1 MTAILVSLTNKI
13 LKCFHKSPSPIILFQ
28 MLKFICADLDARPLF
43 WTENKKRF
51 GFEPE
56 VAQAIAGEMGEEL
69 QWIFLKWADFSTY
82 LLSGKADAI
91 MCGSAI
97 TQEREKQFLYSKPY
111 AYFNESVLI
120 RSEDHF
126 EKPEDFHGKIL
137 GAIHE
142 STNMALAKQW
152 KGCQY
157 RAFDGTSDNVFKDMI
172 DALSN
177 GEIDGVVD
185 DEPAFGGLLNDS
197 QFKLAFTVETMNPW
211 GIAMRH
217 GDENLKERIN
227 EGLERII
234 TNGVHQKIWSRN
246 FNIPYPIKF

>member
-1 MTAILVSLTNKI
+1 
-13 LKCFHKSPSPIILFQ
+13 

-43 WTENKKRF
+43 WTEDNKRF

-56 VAQAIAGEMGEEL
+56 VAQAIAKEMGEKL
-69 QWIFLKWADFSTY
+69 QWVFLKWADFSPY

-97 TQEREKQFLYSKPY
+97 TPEREKQFLYSKPY

-126 EKPEDFHGKIL
+126 EKPEDFQGKIL

-142 STNMALAKQW
+142 STNMALAQQW

-157 RAFDGTSDNVFKDMI
+157 RDFDGTSDNVFKEMI

-185 DEPAFGGLLNDS
+185 DEPAFGGLLTNT

>member
-1 MTAILVSLTNKI
+1 
-13 LKCFHKSPSPIILFQ
+13 
-28 MLKFICADLDARPLF
+28 MLGLYFGQK
-43 WTENKKRF
+43 NNKRF

-56 VAQAIAGEMGEEL
+56 VAQAIAKEMGEEL
-69 QWIFLKWADFSTY
+69 QWVFLKWADFSTY

-97 TQEREKQFLYSKPY
+97 TSEREKQFLYSKPY

-126 EKPEDFHGKIL
+126 EKPEDFQGKIL

-142 STNMALAKQW
+142 STNMALAQQW

-157 RAFDGTSDNVFKDMI
+157 RAFDGTSDNVFKEMI

-185 DEPAFGGLLNDS
+185 DEPAFGGTIQDPK
-197 QFKLAFTVETMNPW
+197 FKIAFTVETKNPW
-211 GIAMRH
+211 GIAMQK
-217 GDENLKERIN
+217 DNFFLKEKIDRALNNIYQN
-227 EGLERII
+227 SI
-234 TNGVHQKIWSRN
+234 HQKIWNSN
-246 FNIPYPIKF
+246 FNISYPKNLI

>member
-1 MTAILVSLTNKI
+1 
-13 LKCFHKSPSPIILFQ
+13 

-43 WTENKKRF
+43 WTEDNKRF

-56 VAQAIAGEMGEEL
+56 VAQAIAKEMGEEL
-69 QWIFLKWADFSTY
+69 QWVFLKWADFSTY

-97 TQEREKQFLYSKPY
+97 TPEREKQFLYSKPY

-120 RSEDHF
+120 RSEDRF
-126 EKPEDFHGKIL
+126 EKPEDFQGKTL
-137 GAIHE
+137 GAIHK
-142 STNMALAKQW
+142 STNMALAQQW

-157 RAFDGTSDNVFKDMI
+157 RAFDGTSDNVFKEMI

-185 DEPAFGGLLNDS
+185 DEPAFGGTIQDPK
-197 QFKLAFTVETMNPW
+197 FKIAFIVETMNPW
-211 GIAMRH
+211 GIVMRH
-217 GDENLKERIN
+217 GNDKLQKRIDTA
-227 EGLERII
+227 LEKII
-234 TNGVHQKIWSRN
+234 SNSIHQNIWNKN
-246 FNIPYPIKF
+246 FQITYPKFFSSKS

>member
-1 MTAILVSLTNKI
+1 
-13 LKCFHKSPSPIILFQ
+13 

-43 WTENKKRF
+43 WTEDNKRF

-56 VAQAIAGEMGEEL
+56 LAQAIAKEMGEEL
-69 QWIFLKWADFSTY
+69 QWVFLKWADFSTY

-97 TQEREKQFLYSKPY
+97 TPEREKQFLYSKPY

-120 RSEDHF
+120 RSEDHYK
-126 EKPEDFHGKIL
+126 KPEDFEGKIL

-142 STNMALAKQW
+142 STNMALAQKW

-157 RAFDGTSDNVFKDMI
+157 RAFDGTSDNVFKEMI

-177 GEIDGVVD
+177 REVDGVVD
-185 DEPAFGGLLNDS
+185 DEPAFGGTIQDPK
-197 QFKLAFTVETMNPW
+197 FKVAFTVETKNAW
-211 GIAMRH
+211 GVAIQK
-217 GDENLKERIN
+217 DNFSLKEKIDKALNNIHQNRIHK
-227 EGLERII
+227 E
-234 TNGVHQKIWSRN
+234 IWLKN
-246 FNIPYPIKF
+246 FTIPYPKF

>member
-1 MTAILVSLTNKI
+1 
-13 LKCFHKSPSPIILFQ
+13 

-43 WTENKKRF
+43 WTEDNKRF

-56 VAQAIAGEMGEEL
+56 VAQAIAKEMGEEL
-69 QWIFLKWADFSTY
+69 QWVFLKWADFSTY
-82 LLSGKADAI
+82 LLSGKADGI

-97 TQEREKQFLYSKPY
+97 TPERKKQFLYSKPY

-126 EKPEDFHGKIL
+126 EKPEDFQGKIL

-142 STNMALAKQW
+142 STNMALAQQW

-157 RAFDGTSDNVFKDMI
+157 RAFDGTSDNVFKEMI

-185 DEPAFGGLLNDS
+185 DEPAFGGLLTGS

-227 EGLERII
+227 EGLEKII

>member
-1 MTAILVSLTNKI
+1 
-13 LKCFHKSPSPIILFQ
+13 

-43 WTENKKRF
+43 WTEDNKRF

-56 VAQAIAGEMGEEL
+56 VAHAIAKEMEEEI
-69 QWIFLKWADFSTY
+69 QWVFLKWADFSTY

-97 TQEREKQFLYSKPY
+97 TPEREKQFLYSKPY

-126 EKPEDFHGKIL
+126 EKPEDFQGKIL

-142 STNMALAKQW
+142 STNMALAQQW

-157 RAFDGTSDNVFKDMI
+157 RAFDGTSDNVFKEMI

-185 DEPAFGGLLNDS
+185 DEPAFGGTIQDPK
-197 QFKLAFTVETMNPW
+197 FKIAFTVETKNPW
-211 GIAMRH
+211 GIAMQK
-217 GDENLKERIN
+217 DNFPLKEKIDHALN
-227 EGLERII
+227 KIYQ
-234 TNGVHQKIWSRN
+234 NSMHQEIWNSN
-246 FNIPYPIKF
+246 FNISYPENLI

>member
-1 MTAILVSLTNKI
+1 
-13 LKCFHKSPSPIILFQ
+13 
-28 MLKFICADLDARPLF
+28 
-43 WTENKKRF
+43 
-51 GFEPE
+51 
-56 VAQAIAGEMGEEL
+56 MGEEL
-69 QWIFLKWADFSTY
+69 QWVFLKWADFSTY

-97 TQEREKQFLYSKPY
+97 TPEREKQFLYSKPY

-126 EKPEDFHGKIL
+126 EKPEDFQGKIL

-142 STNMALAKQW
+142 STNMALAQQW

-157 RAFDGTSDNVFKDMI
+157 RAFDGTSDNVFKEMI

-185 DEPAFGGLLNDS
+185 DEPAFGGTIQDPK
-197 QFKLAFTVETMNPW
+197 FKIAFTVETKNPW
-211 GIAMRH
+211 GIAMQK
-217 GDENLKERIN
+217 DNFFLKEKIDRGALN
-227 EGLERII
+227 PS
-234 TNGVHQKIWSRN
+234 TNRNCLNQSIVTLNNIYQNSIHQKIWNSN
-246 FNIPYPIKF
+246 FNISYPKNLI

>member
-1 MTAILVSLTNKI
+1 
-13 LKCFHKSPSPIILFQ
+13 

-43 WTENKKRF
+43 WTEDNKRF

-56 VAQAIAGEMGEEL
+56 VAQAIAKEMGEEL
-69 QWIFLKWADFSTY
+69 QWVFLKWADFSAY

-97 TQEREKQFLYSKPY
+97 TPEREKQFLYSKPY

-126 EKPEDFHGKIL
+126 EKPEDFQGKIL

-142 STNMALAKQW
+142 STNMALAQQW

-157 RAFDGTSDNVFKDMI
+157 RAFDGTSDNVFKEMI

-185 DEPAFGGLLNDS
+185 DEPAFGGTIQDPK
-197 QFKLAFTVETMNPW
+197 FKIAFTVETKNAW
-211 GIAMRH
+211 GIAMQK
-217 GDENLKERIN
+217 DNFLLKEKIDRALNSIYQN
-227 EGLERII
+227 SM
-234 TNGVHQKIWSRN
+234 HQKIWNSN
-246 FNIPYPIKF
+246 FNISYPGNLI

>member
-1 MTAILVSLTNKI
+1 
-13 LKCFHKSPSPIILFQ
+13 

-43 WTENKKRF
+43 WTEDDIRF

-56 VAQAIAGEMGEEL
+56 VAQAIAIEMGEEL
-69 QWIFLKWADFSTY
+69 QWVFLKWVDFSTY
-82 LLSGKADAI
+82 LLSGKADGI

-97 TQEREKQFLYSKPY
+97 TPEREKQFLYSKPY

-120 RSEDHF
+120 RSEDYF
-126 EKPEDFHGKIL
+126 EKPEDFQGKIL

-142 STNMALAKQW
+142 STNMALAQQW
-152 KGCQY
+152 KGCQF
-157 RAFDGTSDNVFKDMI
+157 RAFDGTSDNVFKEMI

-227 EGLERII
+227 EGLGRII
-234 TNGVHQKIWSRN
+234 NNGVHQKIWDRK
-246 FNIPYPIKF
+246 FNSPYPIKF

>member
-1 MTAILVSLTNKI
+1 
-13 LKCFHKSPSPIILFQ
+13 

-43 WTENKKRF
+43 WTEDNKRF

-97 TQEREKQFLYSKPY
+97 TPEREKQFLYSKPY

-126 EKPEDFHGKIL
+126 EKPEDFQGKIL

-142 STNMALAKQW
+142 STNMALAQQW
-152 KGCQY
+152 KGCHY
-157 RAFDGTSDNVFKDMI
+157 RAFDGTSDNVFKEMV

-185 DEPAFGGLLNDS
+185 DEPAFGGTIQDPK
-197 QFKLAFTVETMNPW
+197 FKIAFTVETKNAW
-211 GIAMRH
+211 GIVMQK
-217 GDENLKERIN
+217 DNFPLKEKIDRALNKIN
-227 EGLERII
+227 Q
-234 TNGVHQKIWSRN
+234 NSMHQEIWNNN
-246 FNIPYPIKF
+246 FNISYPKNLI

>member
-1 MTAILVSLTNKI
+1 
-13 LKCFHKSPSPIILFQ
+13 

>member
-1 MTAILVSLTNKI
+1 
-13 LKCFHKSPSPIILFQ
+13 

-43 WTENKKRF
+43 WTEDDKRF

-56 VAQAIAGEMGEEL
+56 VAQAIAIEMEEEL
-69 QWIFLKWADFSTY
+69 QWVFLKWADFSTY

-97 TQEREKQFLYSKPY
+97 TPEREKQFLYSKPY

-126 EKPEDFHGKIL
+126 EKPEDFQGKIL

-142 STNMALAKQW
+142 STNMALAQQW

-157 RAFDGTSDNVFKDMI
+157 RAFDGTSDNVFKEMI

-185 DEPAFGGLLNDS
+185 DEPAFGGTIQDPK
-197 QFKLAFTVETMNPW
+197 FKIAFTVETKNAW
-211 GIAMRH
+211 GIAMQK
-217 GDENLKERIN
+217 DNLSLKRKIDRALKNIHQNLIHKE
-227 EGLERII
+227 
-234 TNGVHQKIWSRN
+234 IWLKN
-246 FNIPYPIKF
+246 FTIPYSKF

>member
-1 MTAILVSLTNKI
+1 
-13 LKCFHKSPSPIILFQ
+13 

-43 WTENKKRF
+43 WTEDNKRF

-56 VAQAIAGEMGEEL
+56 VAQAIAKEMGEEI
-69 QWIFLKWADFSTY
+69 QWVFLKWADFSPY

-97 TQEREKQFLYSKPY
+97 TPEREKQFLYSKPY

-126 EKPEDFHGKIL
+126 EKPEDFQGKIL

-142 STNMALAKQW
+142 STNMALAQQW

-157 RAFDGTSDNVFKDMI
+157 RAFDGTSDNVFKEMI
-172 DALSN
+172 DALAN

-185 DEPAFGGLLNDS
+185 DEPAFGGTIQDPK
-197 QFKLAFTVETMNPW
+197 FKIAFTVETKNAW
-211 GIAMRH
+211 GIAMQK
-217 GDENLKERIN
+217 DNFSLKEKIDHALN
-227 EGLERII
+227 NIYQ
-234 TNGVHQKIWSRN
+234 NSMHQKIWNSN
-246 FNIPYPIKF
+246 FNISYPGNLI

>member
-1 MTAILVSLTNKI
+1 
-13 LKCFHKSPSPIILFQ
+13 

-43 WTENKKRF
+43 WTEDNKRF

-56 VAQAIAGEMGEEL
+56 IAQAIAREMGEEL
-69 QWIFLKWADFSTY
+69 QWVFLKWADFSTY
-82 LLSGKADAI
+82 LLSGNADAI

-97 TQEREKQFLYSKPY
+97 TSEREKQFLYSKPY

-126 EKPEDFHGKIL
+126 KKPNDFQGKIL

-142 STNMALAKQW
+142 STNLALAQQW

-157 RAFDGTSDNVFKDMI
+157 RAFDGTSDNVFKEMI

-227 EGLERII
+227 EGLGRII
-234 TNGVHQKIWSRN
+234 NNGVHQKIWDRK

>member
-1 MTAILVSLTNKI
+1 
-13 LKCFHKSPSPIILFQ
+13 

-43 WTENKKRF
+43 WTEDNERF

-56 VAQAIAGEMGEEL
+56 VAQAIAKEMGEEL
-69 QWIFLKWADFSTY
+69 QWVFLKWADFSTY

-97 TQEREKQFLYSKPY
+97 TPEREKQFLYSKPY

-120 RSEDHF
+120 RSEDHY
-126 EKPEDFHGKIL
+126 EKPKDFQGKIL

-142 STNMALAKQW
+142 STNMALAQQW

-157 RAFDGTSDNVFKDMI
+157 RAFDGTSDNVFKEMI

-185 DEPAFGGLLNDS
+185 DEPAFGGTIQDPK
-197 QFKLAFTVETMNPW
+197 FKIAFTVETKNAW
-211 GIAMRH
+211 GIAMQK
-217 GDENLKERIN
+217 DNFSLKEKIDHALN
-227 EGLERII
+227 KIYQNSI
-234 TNGVHQKIWSRN
+234 HQEVWNSN
-246 FNIPYPIKF
+246 FSIPYPANLI

>member
-1 MTAILVSLTNKI
+1 
-13 LKCFHKSPSPIILFQ
+13 

-43 WTENKKRF
+43 WTEDNKRF

-56 VAQAIAGEMGEEL
+56 VAQAIAKEMGEEL

-97 TQEREKQFLYSKPY
+97 TPEREKQFLYSKPY

-120 RSEDHF
+120 RSEDRF
-126 EKPEDFHGKIL
+126 EKPEDFQGKML

-142 STNMALAKQW
+142 STNMALAQQR

-157 RAFDGTSDNVFKDMI
+157 RAFDGTSDNVFKEMI

-185 DEPAFGGLLNDS
+185 DEPAFGGTIQDPK
-197 QFKLAFTVETMNPW
+197 FKIAFTVETKNAW
-211 GIAMRH
+211 GIAMQK
-217 GDENLKERIN
+217 DNFSLKEKIDHALN
-227 EGLERII
+227 KIYQNSI
-234 TNGVHQKIWSRN
+234 HQEVWNSN
-246 FNIPYPIKF
+246 FSISYPANLI

>member
-1 MTAILVSLTNKI
+1 
-13 LKCFHKSPSPIILFQ
+13 

-43 WTENKKRF
+43 WTENNKRF

-56 VAQAIAGEMGEEL
+56 VAHAIAKEMGEEL
-69 QWIFLKWADFSTY
+69 QWVFLKWADFSTY

-97 TQEREKQFLYSKPY
+97 TSEREKQFLYSKPY

-126 EKPEDFHGKIL
+126 EKPEDFQGKIL

-142 STNMALAKQW
+142 STNMALAQQW

-157 RAFDGTSDNVFKDMI
+157 RAFDGTSDNVFKEMI

-185 DEPAFGGLLNDS
+185 DEPAFGGTIQDPK
-197 QFKLAFTVETMNPW
+197 FKIAFTVETKNAW
-211 GIAMRH
+211 GIAMQK
-217 GDENLKERIN
+217 DNFPLKEKIDRTLNKIYQN
-227 EGLERII
+227 SM
-234 TNGVHQKIWSRN
+234 HQEIWNNN
-246 FNIPYPIKF
+246 FNISYPKNLI

>member
-1 MTAILVSLTNKI
+1 
-13 LKCFHKSPSPIILFQ
+13 

-69 QWIFLKWADFSTY
+69 QWIFLKWGDFSTY

>member
-1 MTAILVSLTNKI
+1 
-13 LKCFHKSPSPIILFQ
+13 

-43 WTENKKRF
+43 WTEDNKRF

-56 VAQAIAGEMGEEL
+56 VAQAIAKELGEEL
-69 QWIFLKWADFSTY
+69 QWVFLKWADFSTY

-97 TQEREKQFLYSKPY
+97 TPEREKQFLYSKPY

-126 EKPEDFHGKIL
+126 EKPEDFQGKIL

-142 STNMALAKQW
+142 STNMALAQQW

-157 RAFDGTSDNVFKDMI
+157 RAFDGTSDNVFKEMI

-177 GEIDGVVD
+177 GKIDGVVD
-185 DEPAFGGLLNDS
+185 DEPAFGGTIQDPK
-197 QFKLAFTVETMNPW
+197 FKIAFTVETKNAW
-211 GIAMRH
+211 GIAMQK
-217 GDENLKERIN
+217 DNFPLKEKIDRALNKIYQN
-227 EGLERII
+227 SM
-234 TNGVHQKIWSRN
+234 HQEIWNNN
-246 FNIPYPIKF
+246 FNISYPKNLI

>member
-1 MTAILVSLTNKI
+1 
-13 LKCFHKSPSPIILFQ
+13 

-43 WTENKKRF
+43 WTEDNERF

-56 VAQAIAGEMGEEL
+56 VAQAIAKEMGEEL
-69 QWIFLKWADFSTY
+69 QWVFLKWADFSTY

-97 TQEREKQFLYSKPY
+97 TPEREKQFLYSKPY

-120 RSEDHF
+120 RSENRF
-126 EKPEDFHGKIL
+126 EKPEDFQGKIL

-142 STNMALAKQW
+142 STNMALAQHW

-157 RAFDGTSDNVFKDMI
+157 RAFDGTSDNVFKEMI

-185 DEPAFGGLLNDS
+185 DEPAFGGLLTGS

-211 GIAMRH
+211 GIAMKH
-217 GDENLKERIN
+217 GNDELQKKIDTA
-227 EGLERII
+227 LEKII
-234 TNGVHQKIWSRN
+234 LNSLHQKIWDRN
-246 FNIPYPIKF
+246 FKIIYPKIFNN

>member
-1 MTAILVSLTNKI
+1 
-13 LKCFHKSPSPIILFQ
+13 

-43 WTENKKRF
+43 WTEDNKRF

-56 VAQAIAGEMGEEL
+56 VAHAIAKEMGEEL
-69 QWIFLKWADFSTY
+69 QWVFLKWADFSTY

-97 TQEREKQFLYSKPY
+97 TPEREKQFLYSKPY

-120 RSEDHF
+120 RSEDRF
-126 EKPEDFHGKIL
+126 EKPEDFQGKML

-142 STNMALAKQW
+142 STNMALAQQW

-157 RAFDGTSDNVFKDMI
+157 RAFDGTSDNVFKEMI

-185 DEPAFGGLLNDS
+185 DEPAFGGTIQDPK
-197 QFKLAFTVETMNPW
+197 FKIAFTVETKNAW
-211 GIAMRH
+211 GIAMQK
-217 GDENLKERIN
+217 DNFPLKEKIDRALNNIYQN
-227 EGLERII
+227 S
-234 TNGVHQKIWSRN
+234 VHHKIWNSN
-246 FNIPYPIKF
+246 FNISYP

>member
-1 MTAILVSLTNKI
+1 
-13 LKCFHKSPSPIILFQ
+13 

-43 WTENKKRF
+43 WTEDNKRF

-56 VAQAIAGEMGEEL
+56 IAQAIAREMGEEL
-69 QWIFLKWADFSTY
+69 QWIFLKWADFSPY

-97 TQEREKQFLYSKPY
+97 TSEREKQFLYSKPY

-120 RSEDHF
+120 RSEDHY
-126 EKPEDFHGKIL
+126 EKPKDFQGKIL

-142 STNMALAKQW
+142 STNMALAQQW

-157 RAFDGTSDNVFKDMI
+157 RAFDGTSDNVFKEMI
-172 DALSN
+172 EALSN

-185 DEPAFGGLLNDS
+185 DEPAFGGLLTNS

-211 GIAMRH
+211 GIAMKH
-217 GDENLKERIN
+217 GNDELQKRIDTA
-227 EGLERII
+227 LEKII
-234 TNGVHQKIWSRN
+234 SNSIHQDIWDRN
-246 FNIPYPIKF
+246 FKISYPKNI

>member
-1 MTAILVSLTNKI
+1 
-13 LKCFHKSPSPIILFQ
+13 

-43 WTENKKRF
+43 WTEDNKRF

-56 VAQAIAGEMGEEL
+56 VAQAIAKEMGEEL
-69 QWIFLKWADFSTY
+69 QWIFLKWADFSPY

-97 TQEREKQFLYSKPY
+97 TPEREKQFLYSKPY

-126 EKPEDFHGKIL
+126 EKPEDFQGKIL

-142 STNMALAKQW
+142 STNMALAQQW

-157 RAFDGTSDNVFKDMI
+157 RAFDGTSDNVFKEMI

-185 DEPAFGGLLNDS
+185 DEPAFGGLLNNS
-197 QFKLAFTVETMNPW
+197 QFKLAFTFETMNPW

-246 FNIPYPIKF
+246 FNISYPIKF

>member
-1 MTAILVSLTNKI
+1 
-13 LKCFHKSPSPIILFQ
+13 

-43 WTENKKRF
+43 WTEDNERF

-56 VAQAIAGEMGEEL
+56 VAQAIAKEMGEEL
-69 QWIFLKWADFSTY
+69 QWVFLKWADFSTN

-97 TQEREKQFLYSKPY
+97 TPEREKQFLYSKPY

-126 EKPEDFHGKIL
+126 EKPEDFQGKIL

-142 STNMALAKQW
+142 STNMALAQQW

-157 RAFDGTSDNVFKDMI
+157 QAFDGTSDNVFKEMI
-172 DALSN
+172 DALSS

-185 DEPAFGGLLNDS
+185 DEPAFGGTIQDPK
-197 QFKLAFTVETMNPW
+197 FKIAFTVETKNAW
-211 GIAMRH
+211 GIAMQK
-217 GDENLKERIN
+217 DNFPLKEKIDRALNKIYQN
-227 EGLERII
+227 SM
-234 TNGVHQKIWSRN
+234 HQEIWNNN
-246 FNIPYPIKF
+246 FNISYPKNLI

>member
-1 MTAILVSLTNKI
+1 
-13 LKCFHKSPSPIILFQ
+13 

-43 WTENKKRF
+43 WTENDKRF

-56 VAQAIAGEMGEEL
+56 VAHAIAKEMGEEL
-69 QWIFLKWADFSTY
+69 QWVFLKWADFSRY
-82 LLSGKADAI
+82 LLSGEADGI

-97 TQEREKQFLYSKPY
+97 TPEREKQFLYSKPY

-126 EKPEDFHGKIL
+126 EKPEDFQGKIL

-142 STNMALAKQW
+142 STNMALAQQW

-157 RAFDGTSDNVFKDMI
+157 RAFDGTSDNVFKEMI

-185 DEPAFGGLLNDS
+185 DEPAFGGTIQDPK
-197 QFKLAFTVETMNPW
+197 FKIAFTVETKNPW
-211 GIAMRH
+211 GIAMQK
-217 GDENLKERIN
+217 DNFPLKEKIDRALNSIYQN
-227 EGLERII
+227 SI
-234 TNGVHQKIWSRN
+234 HQKIWNSN
-246 FNIPYPIKF
+246 FNISYPKNLI

>member
-1 MTAILVSLTNKI
+1 
-13 LKCFHKSPSPIILFQ
+13 

-43 WTENKKRF
+43 WTEDNKRF

-56 VAQAIAGEMGEEL
+56 VAHAIAKEIGEEL
-69 QWIFLKWADFSTY
+69 QWVFLKWADFSTY

-97 TQEREKQFLYSKPY
+97 TPEREKQFLYSKPY

-120 RSEDHF
+120 RSEDRF
-126 EKPEDFHGKIL
+126 EKPEDFQGKML

-142 STNMALAKQW
+142 STNMALAQQW

-157 RAFDGTSDNVFKDMI
+157 RAFDGTSDNVFKEMI

-185 DEPAFGGLLNDS
+185 DEPAFGGTIQDPK
-197 QFKLAFTVETMNPW
+197 FKIAFTVETKNAW
-211 GIAMRH
+211 GIAMQK
-217 GDENLKERIN
+217 DNFFLKEKIDRALNNIYQN
-227 EGLERII
+227 SI
-234 TNGVHQKIWSRN
+234 HQKIWNSN
-246 FNIPYPIKF
+246 FNISYPKNLI

>member
-1 MTAILVSLTNKI
+1 
-13 LKCFHKSPSPIILFQ
+13 
-28 MLKFICADLDARPLF
+28 MLKFICADLEARPLF
-43 WTENKKRF
+43 WTEGNKRF

-56 VAQAIAGEMGEEL
+56 IAQAIAKEMGEEL
-69 QWIFLKWADFSTY
+69 QWIFLKWADFSMY

-97 TQEREKQFLYSKPY
+97 TPEREKQFLYSKPY

-126 EKPEDFHGKIL
+126 EKPEDFQGKIL

-142 STNMALAKQW
+142 STNMALAQQW

-157 RAFDGTSDNVFKDMI
+157 RAFNGTSDNVFKEMI

-177 GEIDGVVD
+177 GEIDGIVD
-185 DEPAFGGLLNDS
+185 DEPAFGGTIQDPK
-197 QFKLAFTVETMNPW
+197 FKIAFTVETKNAW
-211 GIAMRH
+211 GVAIQK
-217 GDENLKERIN
+217 DNFSLKEKIDKALNNIHQNRI
-227 EGLERII
+227 
-234 TNGVHQKIWSRN
+234 HKKIWLKN
-246 FNIPYPIKF
+246 FTIPYPKF

>member
-1 MTAILVSLTNKI
+1 
-13 LKCFHKSPSPIILFQ
+13 
-28 MLKFICADLDARPLF
+28 
-43 WTENKKRF
+43 
-51 GFEPE
+51 
-56 VAQAIAGEMGEEL
+56 
-69 QWIFLKWADFSTY
+69 
-82 LLSGKADAI
+82 

-97 TQEREKQFLYSKPY
+97 TPEREKQFLYSKPY

-126 EKPEDFHGKIL
+126 EKPEDFQGKIL

-142 STNMALAKQW
+142 STNMALAQQW

-157 RAFDGTSDNVFKDMI
+157 RAFDGTSDNVFKEMI

-185 DEPAFGGLLNDS
+185 DEPAFGGLITDS
-197 QFKLAFTVETMNPW
+197 QFKLAFTVKTMNPW

-217 GDENLKERIN
+217 EDENLKERIN

>member
-1 MTAILVSLTNKI
+1 
-13 LKCFHKSPSPIILFQ
+13 

-43 WTENKKRF
+43 WTEDNKRF

-56 VAQAIAGEMGEEL
+56 VAQAIAKEMGEEL
-69 QWIFLKWADFSTY
+69 QWVFLKWADFSTY

-97 TQEREKQFLYSKPY
+97 TPEREKQFLYSKPY

-126 EKPEDFHGKIL
+126 EKPEDFQGKIL

-142 STNMALAKQW
+142 STNMALAQQW

-157 RAFDGTSDNVFKDMI
+157 RAFDGTSDNVFKEMI
-172 DALSN
+172 DALSI

-185 DEPAFGGLLNDS
+185 DEPAFGGTIQDPK
-197 QFKLAFTVETMNPW
+197 FKIAFTVETKNAW
-211 GIAMRH
+211 GIAMQK
-217 GDENLKERIN
+217 DNFSLKEKIDHALN
-227 EGLERII
+227 NIYQNSI
-234 TNGVHQKIWSRN
+234 HQKIWNSN
-246 FNIPYPIKF
+246 FNISYPKNLI